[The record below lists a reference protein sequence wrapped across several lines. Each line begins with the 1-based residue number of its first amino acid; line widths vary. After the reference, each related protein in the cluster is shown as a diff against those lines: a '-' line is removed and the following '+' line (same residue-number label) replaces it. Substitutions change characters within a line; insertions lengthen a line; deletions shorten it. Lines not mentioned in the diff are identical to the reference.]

1 MKNLILA
8 GLLLAA
14 CQPSI
19 DVEFPTEKRAT
30 ASVDPPCTL
39 SASSGV
45 ETATPVVSTCRYL
58 LAESFD
64 PQRTTIDVYTSR
76 PASVVTDVWILDGR
90 SYVSITLWNEA
101 GNATSMP
108 YDFVV
113 TEQ

>member
-1 MKNLILA
+1 MKTLILA
-8 GLLLAA
+8 SLLLVA

-19 DVEFPTEKRAT
+19 DVESPPEKRAT
-30 ASVDPPCTL
+30 ASIEPPCTL
-39 SASSGV
+39 IASVGV

-58 LAESFD
+58 LTEEFD
-64 PQRTTIDVYTSR
+64 PQRTTVDVYTSQ
-76 PASVVTDVWILDGR
+76 PASIVTDVWNRDGR